1 MGATLK
7 YTVLRLGIFV
17 LCLLLMSAL
26 GARGWLAL
34 AVAAVLSVLLSL
46 LLLRRQREEMAAR
59 LQQRVEGRLQGGQG
73 GATSARATSRFE
85 KSRFAKGV
93 QDDNAAEDDGR

>member
-7 YTVLRLGIFV
+7 YTVLRLGLFV
-17 LCLLLMSAL
+17 LCLVALSAL

-46 LLLRRQREEMAAR
+46 VLLRRQREEMAAR
-59 LQQRVEGRLQGGQG
+59 LQQRVEGRLQPGQP
-73 GATSARATSRFE
+73 GATSARAKARFE
-85 KSRFAKGV
+85 KSRFARGV
-93 QDDNAAEDDGR
+93 ESDNAAEDDPR

>member
-1 MGATLK
+1 MGPALK
-7 YTVLRLGIFV
+7 YTVMRLGIFV
-17 LCLLLMSAL
+17 LCLVVLSAL

-59 LQQRVEGRLQGGQG
+59 LQQRVEGRLQGEQQRRP
-73 GATSARATSRFE
+73 GATSARA
-85 KSRFAKGV
+85 KSRFARGV
-93 QDDNAAEDDGR
+93 EADNAAEDDPR